1 MCNSLFFISYNLMVI
16 IMNKKIS
23 SSLLVVLILMII
35 VVNIFIQDKN
45 LVNKITIFISSF
57 ISLLVAY
64 IVGIKIGK
72 KGLFIGLIVGISISS
87 ISLLIHFIIAKEYFD
102 TLYLRLLTFMVS
114 GICGGIIGVNKKT
127 D

>member
-1 MCNSLFFISYNLMVI
+1 MVI

-23 SSLLVVLILMII
+23 SFLLVVLMLMLI
-35 VVNIFIQDKN
+35 VINVLIKDKN
-45 LVNKITIFISSF
+45 LVNKITIFISSL
-57 ISLLVAY
+57 ITLLIAY
-64 IVGIKIGK
+64 IAGIKKGK
-72 KGLFIGLIVGISISS
+72 KGLVVGLIVGISISS

-114 GICGGIIGVNKKT
+114 GVCGGVIGVNKKT